1 MKKIFSEND
10 ALMQSMFWNFDRIKY
25 DAKLK
30 KENKDT
36 NKLQIK
42 YLISGWENLND
53 IVDEVKLH
61 YIK

>member
-10 ALMQSMFWNFDRIKY
+10 ALQNSMIWNFDRVKY
-25 DAKLK
+25 DAKLRK
-30 KENKDT
+30 ANKDT

-53 IVDEVKLH
+53 IVDEVKL
-61 YIK
+61 YL